1 MHYHELLHYCTMQA
15 ATGPSVTSS
24 TFRQSTNPL
33 STLKSTTVQMGSL
46 ANIPASL
53 LQNVLKAQ
61 IVPSNKT
68 LQNKPTASIVTT
80 RPTGIQIKTDAS
92 VATTAGSPMLSM
104 PDIAGVN
111 QMAGKKR
118 KLDSD
123 NTI

>member
-1 MHYHELLHYCTMQA
+1 
-15 ATGPSVTSS
+15 
-24 TFRQSTNPL
+24 
-33 STLKSTTVQMGSL
+33 MGSF

-68 LQNKPTASIVTT
+68 LQTKPIASTS
-80 RPTGIQIKTDAS
+80 RPSGIQIKTDTGTANN
-92 VATTAGSPMLSM
+92 TIAGSPMLSM

-111 QMAGKKR
+111 QAAGKKR

-123 NTI
+123 NT

>member
-1 MHYHELLHYCTMQA
+1 
-15 ATGPSVTSS
+15 
-24 TFRQSTNPL
+24 
-33 STLKSTTVQMGSL
+33 MGSL

-68 LQNKPTASIVTT
+68 LQTKPTTSTGTARPAGVPMKVEAGITT
-80 RPTGIQIKTDAS
+80 TN
-92 VATTAGSPMLSM
+92 TAGSPMLSM

-123 NTI
+123 NT

>member
-1 MHYHELLHYCTMQA
+1 MIQA
-15 ATGPSVTSS
+15 ATGPTVTSA

-33 STLKSTTVQMGSL
+33 STIKSTTVQMGSL

-68 LQNKPTASIVTT
+68 LQNKPTTSIVTT
-80 RPTGIQIKTDAS
+80 RPAGIQIKTDTGTAT
-92 VATTAGSPMLSM
+92 ATTTAGSPMLSM

-123 NTI
+123 NT

>member
-1 MHYHELLHYCTMQA
+1 
-15 ATGPSVTSS
+15 
-24 TFRQSTNPL
+24 
-33 STLKSTTVQMGSL
+33 MGSL

-68 LQNKPTASIVTT
+68 LQTKPTASIITT
-80 RPTGIQIKTDAS
+80 RPSGIQIKTDIGA
-92 VATTAGSPMLSM
+92 AATTTAGSPMLSM

-111 QMAGKKR
+111 QTAGKKR

-123 NTI
+123 NT

>member
-1 MHYHELLHYCTMQA
+1 
-15 ATGPSVTSS
+15 
-24 TFRQSTNPL
+24 
-33 STLKSTTVQMGSL
+33 MGSL

-68 LQNKPTASIVTT
+68 LQTKLTSSIVTT
-80 RPTGIQIKTDAS
+80 RPSGIQMKTDIGA
-92 VATTAGSPMLSM
+92 ATTAGSPMLSM

-111 QMAGKKR
+111 QAAGKKR

-123 NTI
+123 NT